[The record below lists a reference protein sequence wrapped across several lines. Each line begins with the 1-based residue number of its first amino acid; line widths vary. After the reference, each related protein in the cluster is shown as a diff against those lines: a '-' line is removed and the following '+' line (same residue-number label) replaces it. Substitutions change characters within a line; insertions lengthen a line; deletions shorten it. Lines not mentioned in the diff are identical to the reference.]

1 VGWEGIFD
9 ASPECGVLG
18 LIIGFLVFL
27 LRRETA
33 DRNYWRSKTMDALG
47 LGQEVAKVAK
57 DLVE

>member
-1 VGWEGIFD
+1 VGWEGVLE
-9 ASPECGVLG
+9 ALPSCGVLG
-18 LIIGFLVFL
+18 VIVGFLVFL

-33 DRNYWRSKTMDALG
+33 DRDYWRSKAMDALG